1 MKYSH
6 APDPGFMV
14 PENGRDFSGAHMPDM
29 SDISKRLR
37 AFS

>member
-14 PENGRDFSGAHMPDM
+14 PENGRDFIWSSHARHAGH
-29 SDISKRLR
+29 
-37 AFS
+37 F